1 MYLEGKDR
9 FLKDLDWVSIVKSI
23 RELKALMRV
32 LLNDHQRQMLVFE
45 KDSMLPT
52 NKLLELKYH
61 ETFEYR
67 VPFESESKLDEDAY
81 IQEVNRFVSEYSSN
95 KTNNIDVTKILTEL
109 KLPEENSKMNE
120 ISINDREFYKDV

>member
-45 KDSMLPT
+45 KGSMLPT

-67 VPFESESKLDEDAY
+67 VPFESESKVDEDAY
-81 IQEVNRFVSEYSSN
+81 IQDVNKFVSEYSAN

-109 KLPEENSKMNE
+109 KLPEEDSKMNE